1 MFLFPFPLKNYLIG
15 VGGEGKKGNGE
26 EGTEM
31 TVSEAMLGLF
41 ISSGH
46 NV

>member
-1 MFLFPFPLKNYLIG
+1 MFLFPFPLRDYLMY
-15 VGGEGKKGNGE
+15 VGGEGEKENGE

-31 TVSEAMLGLF
+31 TVSEAVLGLF